1 MFGSARIVRIA
12 NPVRRCLALVGIAAA
27 FPVAAHA
34 TTFTVNSSADAGGI
48 CPGATCTLR
57 QAIFTALPGDTID
70 FAVGLSTINLTSGE
84 LAINKNLIISGPGAN
99 FLTVQRSSASGTPT
113 FRIFHTAGNISV
125 TIAGLTISKGGDLAF
140 GGGIFNDSAT
150 LTISDCIISAN
161 TTSSQN
167 SQHLAGNGGGIYN
180 LNGTLNI
187 ARSTLSGNSAYETG
201 GAASNSGG
209 TVTIEACIISGNS
222 ALDPFGGSGGGI
234 FNDNGGT
241 VNVTNS
247 TLSNNGAPTVVSNFG
262 GAIYN
267 RNGTLTVTTSTLS
280 NNRGDNGSGIFNGN
294 GDTSIANGALATIT
308 DSTISGNSG
317 GSSRSAGGGIFNLAT
332 LHIVRSTISG
342 NNSPGVGGG
351 ISNGSGAGPG
361 GTATIDSSTI
371 AGNSANRG
379 AGGIYNPG
387 SVVARNTIIAKNAI
401 NSGGTGNTPDF
412 SGTLTSQGFNLI
424 GNGFGA
430 TITPAQST
438 DQVGTSASPIDPLLG
453 PLQDN
458 GGPTFTA
465 ALLSGSPAKDKG
477 DSGGSNTDQRGFA
490 RPVDNPAIVNA
501 AGGDGSDIGAF
512 EAALAARS
520 LNISARAR
528 VQTGENVLIGGF
540 IITGNAPKLVVL
552 RGLGPSLANAGIPA
566 STVLNDPVLELH
578 GSNGALITLND
589 NWKESP
595 QRSQFEGT
603 AFQPSDEREAVI
615 WMTLPP
621 AAYTAVVKGKGS
633 DIGVGLVEVYDLDQG
648 GDSTLTNLSSRAFV
662 ETGNDVLI
670 GGFTLG
676 ANNGR
681 PLIIIRALGPSL
693 SQFGISHRLGNPT
706 LELHNANGT
715 LLVFNDNW
723 NDDPAQASQIMA
735 VGFQPKDNAESAIAA
750 ALPPGAYTAIVAGK
764 DGDTGVGVVEI
775 YNLQ

>member
-1 MFGSARIVRIA
+1 MMFGSTRIVRIA
-12 NPVRRCLALVGIAAA
+12 KPLRRCLALVGIAAA
-27 FPVAAHA
+27 FPFAAHA
-34 TTFTVNSSADAGGI
+34 TTFTVNSAADSGGI
-48 CPGATCTLR
+48 CPGPTCTLR
-57 QAIFTALPGDTID
+57 TAILIAAPGDTIN
-70 FAVGLSTINLTSGE
+70 FAAGLPTINLTSGE
-84 LAINKNLIISGPGAN
+84 LAISKNLIISGPGAN
-99 FLTVQRSSASGTPT
+99 VLTVQRSSAGGTPT
-113 FRIFHTAGNISV
+113 FRIFHISGGNSSV
-125 TIAGLTISKGGDLAF
+125 AIAGLTISNGGDSAF

-167 SQHLAGNGGGIYN
+167 FTGNGGGIYN
-180 LNGTLNI
+180 LNGALNI
-187 ARSTLSGNSAYETG
+187 TRSTLSGNYALETG

-209 TVTIEACIISGNS
+209 TVTIEACVVSGNS
-222 ALDPFGGSGGGI
+222 ANDPFGGSGAGI

-241 VNVTNS
+241 VSITNS
-247 TLSNNGAPTVVSNFG
+247 TLSNNNAPTVVSNFG
-262 GAIYN
+262 GAVYN

-280 NNRGDNGSGIFNGN
+280 NNKADNGSGIFNG
-294 GDTSIANGALATIT
+294 NGALATIT

-317 GSSRSAGGGIFNLAT
+317 GSSRSAGGGIFNLGT

-430 TITPAQST
+430 SISPAQST
-438 DQVGTSASPIDPLLG
+438 DQVGTTASPIDPLLG

-465 ALLSGSPAKDKG
+465 ALQGGSPAKDKG
-477 DSGGSNTDQRGFA
+477 DSGGSHTDQRGFT
-490 RPVDNPAIVNA
+490 RPIDNPGIVNA

-512 EAALAARS
+512 EAGLAAKS
-520 LNISARAR
+520 LNISTRAR

-540 IITGNAPKLVVL
+540 IITGNTPKPVVL
-552 RGLGPSLANAGIPA
+552 RGLGPSLASAGVPA
-566 STVLNDPVLELH
+566 NTVLNDPVLELH
-578 GSNGALITLND
+578 GSSGALIASND
-589 NWKESP
+589 DWKQSP
-595 QRSQFEGT
+595 QRSQIEGT
-603 AFQPSDEREAVI
+603 VFQPSDDREAVI
-615 WMTLPP
+615 LTTLPP

-633 DIGVGLVEVYDLDQG
+633 DIGVGLVEIYDLDQS
-648 GDSTLTNLSSRAFV
+648 GDSALTNLSSRAFV
-662 ETGNDVLI
+662 ETGNNVLI

-676 ANNGR
+676 GNNAS

-693 SQFGISHRLGNPT
+693 GQFGISHALANPT
-706 LELHNANGT
+706 LELRDANGT
-715 LLVFNDNW
+715 LLKSNDNW
-723 NDDPAQASQIMA
+723 NDDPAQAAQITA
-735 VGFQPKDNAESAIAA
+735 VGLQPKDNAESAIAA
-750 ALPPGAYTAIVAGK
+750 VLGPGAYTAIVAGK
-764 DGDTGVGVVEI
+764 DADPTGVGVVEI